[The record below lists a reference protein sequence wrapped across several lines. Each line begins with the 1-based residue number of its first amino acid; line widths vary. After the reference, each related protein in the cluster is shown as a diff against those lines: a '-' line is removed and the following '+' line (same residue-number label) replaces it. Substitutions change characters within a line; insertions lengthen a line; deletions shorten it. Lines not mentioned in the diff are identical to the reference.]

1 MYVDERK
8 LKKVLEEIKTRNL
21 GGIIIFSDGICSIL
35 RPSYLHYFSGF
46 RPMGKRNAAI
56 LSKSGEVV
64 LLVEPYWDRI
74 RASKKTWI
82 KDVRGSKDF
91 VKELKD
97 IIKELDITEI
107 IGIVGSREMP
117 IKIYE
122 AIKEDNINIINADDI
137 IEELAREKTEKE
149 IEIIRETARI
159 ADIGAEAFIKHTRV
173 GIREYELVSEI
184 EFEMRSNGADDIFI
198 LLSSGEH
205 NSEMHEPT
213 DRRLMDGDI
222 VICEITP
229 VFEGQFIQVCRTV
242 VLGKPDPVLLDKYRL
257 LIYALE
263 ESLKKIRSGQP
274 ASLITITMNQV
285 FSKEGYSKYC
295 APPYMRSRGHG
306 FGVGSIAPGPEI
318 NEDMATVLEKY
329 QVIAVHP
336 NQYLPETGY
345 LACGETIMVT
355 DEGYERLTKTETKLY
370 INEV

>member
-1 MYVDERK
+1 MSEGEMR
-8 LKKVLEEIKTRNL
+8 LKKATDEMEKRGL
-21 GGIIIFSDGICSIL
+21 GGMVIFSDGTCSIL

-46 RPMGKRNAAI
+46 RPMGVRNAAI
-56 LSKSGEVV
+56 LSKTGEVV

-82 KDVRGSKDF
+82 KDVRGAKDF
-91 VKELKD
+91 LKDLKEILKELN
-97 IIKELDITEI
+97 ITGG
-107 IGIVGSREMP
+107 IGVVGLKEMP
-117 IKIYE
+117 LRVYE
-122 AIKEDNINIINADDI
+122 AIKKEFNTVMNVDGI
-137 IEELAREKTEKE
+137 IEELAREKTEGE
-149 IEIIRETARI
+149 IEIIRKAARI
-159 ADIGAEAFIKHTRV
+159 ADIGAESLIKHARI
-173 GIREYELVSEI
+173 GIREYELVAEI
-184 EFEMRSNGADDIFI
+184 EFEMRKNGADEIFV
-198 LLSSGEH
+198 LLSSGRH

-213 DRRLMDGDI
+213 DRRLMEGDI

-229 VFEGQFIQVCRTV
+229 VYEGQFIQVCRTV
-242 VLGKPDPVLLDKYRL
+242 ALGKPDPILIEKYRL

-263 ESLKKIRSGQP
+263 ESLKKIRRGVP
-274 ASLITITMNQV
+274 ASLIPITMNQV
-285 FSKEGYSKYC
+285 FSNEGYSKYC

-318 NEDMATVLEKY
+318 NENMEAVLERH

-370 INEV
+370 IKEV